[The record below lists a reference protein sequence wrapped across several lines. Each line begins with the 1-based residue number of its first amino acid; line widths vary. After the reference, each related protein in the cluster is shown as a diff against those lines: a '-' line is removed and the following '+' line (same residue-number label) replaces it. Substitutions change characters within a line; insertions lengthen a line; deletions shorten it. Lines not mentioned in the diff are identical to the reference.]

1 MQSSSFIEAFKE
13 MQVFPCMKS
22 QNHGFV
28 TEKKH
33 AIIVT
38 ENGKC
43 TVCVTVSM
51 INILLLYHLT
61 VNTIDTL
68 LLW

>member
-1 MQSSSFIEAFKE
+1 M
-13 MQVFPCMKS
+13 
-22 QNHGFV
+22 
-28 TEKKH
+28 
-33 AIIVT
+33 T

-61 VNTIDTL
+61 VNTSLHCYCDSWHDRYTVIVTEKMVNKL
-68 LLW
+68 LLRQ